1 MHALTDTLAPAPAQG
16 RGLGRP
22 SADNGVWQGIRVQ
35 ATSVPSALGDGAE
48 EASLHFAHQVEIRTH
63 AERRIQA
70 VRRPAILS
78 VDQVRD
84 YLEKAHRTDALV
96 ALAAS
101 ADALLKCPDQTS
113 IQQMLDR
120 VATGDPTLRYL
131 LLQYARSSG
140 PVQGATPQVLARLDE
155 AITVLNDQSG
165 DVIQAHL
172 ATVEYAARHATS
184 PEEIRQFQG
193 SVQALLG
200 QPTLAL
206 ALKEVIALAQ
216 GSETGLQS
224 AVDNLMR
231 ALGAC
236 LPLLGPAREKALLQT
251 LITDL
256 YHLKSLKTAFAECRA
271 LVSWLKLHLLA
282 TSSPEKDADAPCG
295 QGSA

>member
-1 MHALTDTLAPAPAQG
+1 MNVLPDSLSLASVQG
-16 RGLGRP
+16 RGP
-22 SADNGVWQGIRVQ
+22 SRGAADSGSWQGVCVQ
-35 ATSVPSALGDGAE
+35 ATSAPSPLGDGAE
-48 EASLHFAHQVEIRTH
+48 EASLHFGHRVESHTH
-63 AERRIQA
+63 AERKIQA
-70 VRRPAILS
+70 VRRPTVLS

-84 YLEKAHRTDALV
+84 YLEKARQTDALEV
-96 ALAAS
+96 LAAS
-101 ADALLKCPDQTS
+101 VDALLKCPDSAALQNT
-113 IQQMLDR
+113 LDR
-120 VATGDPTLRYL
+120 MASGDPTMRYL
-131 LLQYARSSG
+131 LLQHARSSG
-140 PVQGATPQVLARLDE
+140 LAQGATPQVLAPLDE

-165 DVIQAHL
+165 DAIRAHL
-172 ATVEYAARHATS
+172 ATVEHAARHATR
-184 PEEIRQFQG
+184 PEDIQQFQG

-236 LPLLGPAREKALLQT
+236 LPLLGPAREKALLQA

-256 YHLKSLKTAFAECRA
+256 YHLKSLKTALAECRA

-282 TSSPEKDADAPCG
+282 TSSPEEDADAPCG
-295 QGSA
+295 